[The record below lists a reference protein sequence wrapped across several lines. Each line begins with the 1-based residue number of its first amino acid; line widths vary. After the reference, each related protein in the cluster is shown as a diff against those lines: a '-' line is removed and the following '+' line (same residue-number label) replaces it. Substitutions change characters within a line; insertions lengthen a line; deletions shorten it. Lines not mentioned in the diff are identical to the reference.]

1 MPTFARMVGRQ
12 AVDRRAVGRPTVVVV
27 NILGAA
33 RKHTKEESL
42 SHSQNE
48 KGDADVRFVW
58 VCPVCPLCVS
68 RLPPVLLRSIYMY
81 LD

>member
-1 MPTFARMVGRQ
+1 M
-12 AVDRRAVGRPTVVVV
+12 

-48 KGDADVRFVW
+48 KGGADVRFVGFVW

>member
-1 MPTFARMVGRQ
+1 M
-12 AVDRRAVGRPTVVVV
+12 

>member
-1 MPTFARMVGRQ
+1 M
-12 AVDRRAVGRPTVVVV
+12 

-42 SHSQNE
+42 SHSQIE
-48 KGDADVRFVW
+48 KGGADVRFVW

>member
-1 MPTFARMVGRQ
+1 M
-12 AVDRRAVGRPTVVVV
+12 
-27 NILGAA
+27 NILG
-33 RKHTKEESL
+33 KEESL

-48 KGDADVRFVW
+48 KGGKKGGADVRFVW

-81 LD
+81 LV

>member
-1 MPTFARMVGRQ
+1 M
-12 AVDRRAVGRPTVVVV
+12 
-27 NILGAA
+27 NIWGAA

-42 SHSQNE
+42 SHSQIE
-48 KGDADVRFVW
+48 KGGADLGADVRFVPFVW

-68 RLPPVLLRSIYMY
+68 RLPPALLRSIYMY